1 MYKKGEH
8 MEKNDTNAA
17 LRAHS
22 RQSILQL
29 IQQNGTISRAELAR
43 RLELSRSTVSENIA
57 PLLQC
62 GVLQEVG
69 TAHAQRVGGR
79 RPVLLQ
85 IQGDYCYFVAAELGL
100 EQPIFALSDLNGR
113 QLYRQILTVR
123 DSAPYEERLQQ
134 SIAAVST
141 LLRQGNVPPGHLAM
155 IALSS
160 PGAFS
165 GSDEQFLLNPEFENW
180 DVRRL
185 IDDLERHFQTHVLWV
200 NDINAATVGEYYQGA
215 GQRVSNLLF
224 MGCGMGIGMGM
235 ILDGKLYTG
244 SRGSAGEIARVRVG
258 RLNTPLRTQV
268 EIPSLMDRIRMEAP
282 PATRAAFR
290 TPMETWEFQQVV
302 QLWRNGDP
310 FLHALV
316 EDIGRALGEIL
327 ITALSL
333 LNCARGVLG
342 GDDLVFESQLLP
354 LLNQAVQREAFDPVE
369 VVSSSLRQEAGL
381 YGLISMA
388 VEQQLQQIAM
398 ER

>member
-1 MYKKGEH
+1 M
-8 MEKNDTNAA
+8 
-17 LRAHS
+17 
-22 RQSILQL
+22 
-29 IQQNGTISRAELAR
+29 
-43 RLELSRSTVSENIA
+43 
-57 PLLQC
+57 
-62 GVLQEVG
+62 
-69 TAHAQRVGGR
+69 
-79 RPVLLQ
+79 
-85 IQGDYCYFVAAELGL
+85 
-100 EQPIFALSDLNGR
+100 
-113 QLYRQILTVR
+113 
-123 DSAPYEERLQQ
+123 
-134 SIAAVST
+134 
-141 LLRQGNVPPGHLAM
+141 
-155 IALSS
+155 
-160 PGAFS
+160 
-165 GSDEQFLLNPEFENW
+165 LLNPEFENW

-333 LNCARGVLG
+333 LNCERVVFG
-342 GDDLVFESQLLP
+342 GDYLVFESQLLP

>member
-1 MYKKGEH
+1 

-85 IQGDYCYFVAAELGL
+85 IQGEYCYFVAAELGL
-100 EQPIFALSDLNGR
+100 EQPIFALSDLNGC
-113 QLYRQILTVR
+113 QLYRQVLTVR
-123 DSAPYEERLQQ
+123 DSAPYAERLQQ
-134 SIAAVST
+134 CIAAIST
-141 LLRQGNVPPGHLAM
+141 LLRQGNVPSGHLAM

-165 GSDEQFLLNPEFENW
+165 GSDEQFLLNQEFENW

-185 IDDLERHFQTHVLWV
+185 IDDLERHFQTHVLWA
-200 NDINAATVGEYYQGA
+200 NDINAATVGEYHQGA

-235 ILDGKLYTG
+235 ILDGNLYTG

-268 EIPSLMDRIRMEAP
+268 EIPSLMDRIRMESGWLAHGMHL
-282 PATRAAFR
+282 F
-290 TPMETWEFQQVV
+290 
-302 QLWRNGDP
+302 
-310 FLHALV
+310 V
-316 EDIGRALGEIL
+316 EEGCG
-327 ITALSL
+327 
-333 LNCARGVLG
+333 
-342 GDDLVFESQLLP
+342 P
-354 LLNQAVQREAFDPVE
+354 LLEEMDCYSWEADGRPEDGVIKQQFAVTLLREPIKFSEDTTVSA
-369 VVSSSLRQEAGL
+369 SSSAEITWSLNPSCFPC
-381 YGLISMA
+381 LIRRCSGKPSTRWRWSPPLCGRRPVSMD
-388 VEQQLQQIAM
+388 
-398 ER
+398 